1 MSKALIFE
9 DGTVLPIYNSLDE
22 AFPYLPHSNSNH
34 IEEPQQTAPEEEPTP
49 TETFVPEV

>member
-1 MSKALIFE
+1 MNALVFE

-22 AFPYLPHSNSNH
+22 AFPYLPHSNSNP
-34 IEEPQQTAPEEEPTP
+34 IEEPRQPVLDEDAPTP